1 MLLTFGGDSW
11 YNAVNRFFGGVFMA
25 SEAQKKAV
33 RKYRAAHYDRLEVQ
47 IKSGGR
53 DLLKDHCAARDK
65 SVNSFILRAIRY
77 ALADDGA
84 DAETIRKICGD

>member
-1 MLLTFGGDSW
+1 MVSD
-11 YNAVNRFFGGVFMA
+11 
-25 SEAQKKAV
+25 AQKRATK
-33 RKYRAAHYDRLEVQ
+33 KYQSAHYDRVVTLLRA
-47 IKSGGR
+47 GGK
-53 DLLKDHCAARDK
+53 DALKDHCAARDK